1 MRKVTPE
8 LDDLMDMIWC
18 SIRTIFGMDGIGH
31 QIESTHLAIILGV
44 KAPREDIT
52 KSAHHSQGTIDG
64 EEAAAKIDGEKT
76 TMSTAEGDSS
86 LFRGRSFVTQHT
98 GSWMF
103 IICGRI

>member
-18 SIRTIFGMDGIGH
+18 STRTIFGMDGIGH

-64 EEAAAKIDGEKT
+64 EKT